1 MQYCF
6 NVLKTIKQSNWKG
19 GSEMVLIIKDDKGNV
34 IVEKEL
40 EGSEYVVDLTQSPSG
55 QVQCSIQQT
64 IASIH

>member
-1 MQYCF
+1 
-6 NVLKTIKQSNWKG
+6 
-19 GSEMVLIIKDDKGNV
+19 MVLIIKDDKGNV